1 MKPQQVFKT
10 KIFFDG
16 ADLDQ
21 MKASLNNPLVKG
33 VTTNPTLMKKAGVKN
48 YKEFAHM
55 MLAAVGNYPISF
67 EVFCDELPEMQKQA
81 ETIAS
86 WGENIYVKIPVTN
99 TKGESTAPIISALTK
114 KNIKLNV
121 TAILTL
127 EQTKE
132 VCAALKGGAP
142 SIVSVFAGRIADTG
156 LDPIPFMKESLA
168 MCRAAGPQVEL
179 LWASPRQ
186 ILNLVEANNVGCD
199 IITMTPDL
207 INKVPNLGKDLQDFS
222 LDTVKM
228 FYNDAKSAG
237 LSL

>member
-1 MKPQQVFKT
+1 MNTQHAFKT

-16 ADLDQ
+16 ADLEQ

-48 YKEFAHM
+48 YKEFARM
-55 MLAAVGNYPISF
+55 MLDAVGNYPISF

-99 TKGESTAPIISALTK
+99 TKGESTAPIVAALTK

-132 VCAALKGGAP
+132 VCSALKGGTPA
-142 SIVSVFAGRIADTG
+142 IVSVFAGRIADTG
-156 LDPIPFMKESLA
+156 LDPVPFMKEALA

-186 ILNLVEANNVGCD
+186 ILNLIEADKVGCD

-207 INKVPNLGKDLQDFS
+207 INKVPNLGKSLQEFS

>member
-1 MKPQQVFKT
+1 MSQVKTFKT

-16 ADLDQ
+16 ADLEQ
-21 MKASLNNPLVKG
+21 MKSSLKNPLVKG

-48 YKEFAHM
+48 YKEFAQM
-55 MLAAVGNYPISF
+55 MLNAVGDLPVSF
-67 EVFCDELPEMQKQA
+67 EVFSDELVDMQKQA

-86 WGENIYVKIPVTN
+86 WGKNIYVKIPVTN
-99 TKGESTAPIISALTK
+99 TKGQSTAPIIKALTQQ
-114 KNIKLNV
+114 NIKLNV

-127 EQTKE
+127 QQVKE
-132 VCAALKGGAP
+132 VCEALKGGAP

-156 LDPIPFMKESLA
+156 LNPTPIMKESLA
-168 MCRAAGPQVEL
+168 ICRATGPQVEL

-186 ILNLVEANNVGCD
+186 ILNLVDADQVGCD

-207 INKVPNLGKDLQDFS
+207 INKISVLGKDLQELS

-228 FYNDAKSAG
+228 FYNDAKLAE

>member
-1 MKPQQVFKT
+1 MTQSFRT

-16 ADLDQ
+16 ADLEQ
-21 MKASLNNPLVKG
+21 MKASLKNPLVKG
-33 VTTNPTLMKKAGVKN
+33 VTTNPTLMKKAGVSD
-48 YKEFAHM
+48 YKEFALM
-55 MLAAVGNYPISF
+55 MLAAVGDLPISF
-67 EVFCDELPEMQKQA
+67 EVFCDELAEMQKQA

-86 WGENIYVKIPVTN
+86 WSENIYVKIPVTN
-99 TKGESTAPIISALTK
+99 TKGESTAPVIATLTRS
-114 KNIKLNV
+114 NIKLNV

-127 EQTKE
+127 EQTRE
-132 VCAALKGGAP
+132 VCNALEGGSP

-156 LDPIPFMKESLA
+156 LNPIPIMKECLSV
-168 MCRAAGPQVEL
+168 CRRTGPQVEL

-186 ILNLVEANNVGCD
+186 ILNLVEADSIGCD

-207 INKVPNLGKDLQDFS
+207 ISKIAALGKDLQDFS